1 MPGQGPKQ
9 YPCVLC
15 NKRTNAKERRT
26 VNKRIS
32 RTLNRCFLID
42 RTGGKVIC
50 NKCRHKCSS
59 MQKKSATCSTGVNIQ
74 VPSSAA
80 VSMPSSPVSKRRAT
94 NIQSP
99 PSVTLPINST
109 VKSHAYCVLCKKPG
123 PKLIVVSAEA
133 RFKVFLSHNILI
145 PSGARCCPSHFTKG
159 TLTHE
164 SLEIIPGTKDH
175 SFVNRSTIMELLQQL
190 RDEANV
196 KGRKRLDFDDPEA
209 LNDDDYQTLTG
220 LSKVDF
226 DDILTYARST
236 DIRPSKSRSIRTCIA
251 ILLTKLKTSLDN
263 KMLAVMFNMSKPQIR
278 RAVSTARQALCNSF
292 VPQHLGFQ
300 HVTRDS
306 IIQKHTR
313 PLAKELFT
321 PSFADEKAILVLDG
335 TYIYVQK
342 STNFA
347 FQRRSFSMQK
357 HRHLLKPMMI
367 VSTTGYIIAA
377 IGPYLADGKNSDAK
391 ILNHI
396 LATNVQEIKSWIK
409 EDDILIVDRGFR
421 DSAGVLSE
429 LGINMEM
436 PSFLK
441 KGQKQHST
449 EEANSSRL
457 ITKIRW
463 VAESVNARIKTWKY
477 LGKQL
482 PNSQIPY
489 IGDYVRIVS
498 AICNKYR
505 CPIST
510 GNEESDLNMAAK
522 MRYLLSKSN
531 LLQQE
536 VESNGLDKK
545 SHRWV
550 KLDEATT
557 DLDDF
562 PGFTEDEVRELTLG
576 VYQVKLAKHY
586 SQEHTN
592 LDGTYEIWID
602 KQLPGLLVA
611 KLQSRHISSSK
622 YKCWIRYSDGAVTS
636 WYCRC
641 RSGARVVGA
650 CAHITS
656 VIWYLAFARHEHV
669 SLQMSKN
676 WLDSVED
683 AAHIPEAID
692 ESDSETEVTEE

>member
-1 MPGQGPKQ
+1 MIE
-9 YPCVLC
+9 
-15 NKRTNAKERRT
+15 RT
-26 VNKRIS
+26 
-32 RTLNRCFLID
+32 D
-42 RTGGKVIC
+42 GKVIC
-50 NKCRHKCSS
+50 NKCRHRCSS
-59 MQKKSATCSTGVNIQ
+59 MQKKSATCSTGEKIYL
-74 VPSSAA
+74 PSS
-80 VSMPSSPVSKRRAT
+80 VLISSSPDRKKRAT

-99 PSVTLPINST
+99 PSVILPIHST

-123 PKLIVVSAEA
+123 PKLIVVSTET
-133 RFKVFLSHNILI
+133 RFKVFISHNVLI
-145 PSGARCCPSHFTKG
+145 PSGARCCPSHFTNG
-159 TLTHE
+159 RLTYE

-175 SFVNRSTIMELLQQL
+175 SFVNRTTIMELLQQL
-190 RDEANV
+190 RDEANA
-196 KGRKRLDFDDPEA
+196 KGRQRLDFDDPEA

-300 HVTRDS
+300 HVTRDT
-306 IIQKHTR
+306 IIQEHTR
-313 PLAKELFT
+313 PLAKELFA

-357 HRHLLKPMMI
+357 HRHLVKPMMI

-377 IGPYLADGKNSDAK
+377 IGPYLADGKNSDPK

-396 LATNVQEIKSWIK
+396 FATNVQEIKSWIK
-409 EDDILIVDRGFR
+409 EDDIMIVDRAFR

-429 LGINMEM
+429 IGINMDM

-441 KGQKQHST
+441 KGQKQHSA

-463 VAESVNARIKTWKY
+463 VVESVNARIKTWRY

-482 PNSQIPY
+482 PNSQIPC

-505 CPIST
+505 SPIST

-522 MRYLLSKSN
+522 MRHLLSKSN

-536 VESNGLDKK
+536 VESHGLDKK
-545 SHRWV
+545 SHRWT
-550 KLDEATT
+550 KLDEATA

-576 VYQVKLAKHY
+576 VYQVKLAKRY

-602 KQLPGLLVA
+602 KQLPGLLIA
-611 KLQSRHISSSK
+611 KLQSRHISNCR
-622 YKCWIRYSDGAVTS
+622 YQCWIRYSEGAVTS

-656 VIWYLAFARHEHV
+656 VIWYLARHEHV

-676 WLDSVED
+676 WLDSLEG

-692 ESDSETEVTEE
+692 ESGSEAEVTDGRKCLF